1 MSLSQMQVFNQFVM
15 PATIETLAQ
24 QIELF
29 NAASQGMIVLSTD
42 GFVGDFSES
51 SFWNAIHSSQRRVDR
66 YAAQGTPTVTD
77 LTQTKKAAVKIAGGF
92 GPIRY
97 EPAQLTWLN
106 KPTAEAIEVASRNM
120 SEAIMADMLNTAI
133 LALVTA
139 IQNQAAVT
147 NDVSATAGIGYSA
160 FNNAHA
166 KFGDAST
173 SLTGMVM
180 NGTAM
185 HKLIGQNITN
195 TNRLY
200 FANGVMVIDLLGKP
214 AIVTDAPALRVA
226 GSPNKLKVLSL
237 RAGAAKVHNAGDMIT
252 NIQTNNGK
260 SRIETTM
267 QTDYSFGLELE
278 GYTWDETNGGKSP
291 DDTDLATGTNWDF
304 VMGSYKHSAGVI
316 TIGDEA
322 LS

>member
-1 MSLSQMQVFNQFVM
+1 MSLSQMQVFNQYVM
-15 PATIETLAQ
+15 PAAIETLAQ

-29 NAASQGMIVLSTD
+29 NAASQGMIVMSTD

-133 LALVTA
+133 LALITA

-147 NDVSATAGIGYSA
+147 NDVSASAGISYNA
-160 FNNAHA
+160 FNDAHA
-166 KFGDAST
+166 KFGDASGT
-173 SLTGMVM
+173 LVGMVM
-180 NGTAM
+180 NGISA
-185 HKLIGQNITN
+185 HKLIGQNLTN

-200 FANGVMVIDLLGKP
+200 VAGGVLVLDILGKP
-214 AIVTDAPALRVA
+214 VVVTDAPALYAA

-237 RAGAAKVHNAGDMIT
+237 RPGAAKVHNAGDIIT
-252 NIQTNNGK
+252 NIQTNNGGT
-260 SRIETTM
+260 RISTTM
-267 QTDYSFGLELE
+267 QTDYSFGLELD
-278 GYTWDETNGGKSP
+278 GYTWDEANGGKSP
-291 DDTDLATGTNWDF
+291 SDAAIGTGTNWDF
-304 VMGSYKHSAGVI
+304 VNASYKHSAGVV
-316 TIGDEA
+316 TIGSQA